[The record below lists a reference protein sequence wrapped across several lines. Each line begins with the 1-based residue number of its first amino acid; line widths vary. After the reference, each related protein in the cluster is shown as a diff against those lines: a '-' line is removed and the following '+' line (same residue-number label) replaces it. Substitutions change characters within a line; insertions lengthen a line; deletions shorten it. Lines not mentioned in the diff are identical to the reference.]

1 MKKAFHIMAK
11 PTSYQCNLKC
21 DYCFYLEKEHQT
33 DFNSKKLKCMDDNT
47 LREYIRQ
54 YIELSPSHE
63 IDFTWQGGEPLM
75 ARMDFFQRVI
85 QYQKRY
91 GKGKQIYNSI
101 QTNGVLLTAEWA
113 KFLKEHHFLVG
124 ISLDGPQWLHDIY
137 RKSNSGNS
145 VFDKV
150 INAIRLLKEYQIDF
164 NILTVINNE
173 TAKYPEEIYRFIT
186 EELQANYLQFIP
198 VVEYEMN
205 NSKFQHLSYPQEA
218 GEKTLTS
225 WSITGKQYGDFINKV
240 FDIWVRKDVGKVF
253 VQLFDNSLAAWS
265 GDMPSFCVMQP
276 ACGYG
281 LVAEQNGDIYSCD
294 HFVYPEFKLGNLLSK
309 PLNKLVY
316 SKQQQRFGQQKLNL
330 SSLCQKCE
338 FKFACHGGCP
348 KHRTEKVENKWHNHL
363 CEGYKAIFSHID
375 PYMQYMAN
383 ELRFRRPPALV
394 MDNLHLFQRAAP
406 IENTIPIRHIN

>member
-21 DYCFYLEKEHQT
+21 DYCFYLEKEHQQG
-33 DFNSKKLKCMDDNT
+33 FGNQKLKCMDDNV

-54 YIELSPSHE
+54 YIALSPANK
-63 IDFTWQGGEPLM
+63 IDFTWQGGEPTM
-75 ARMDFFQRVI
+75 AGLDFFKRVI
-85 QYQKRY
+85 HYQKRY
-91 GKGKQIYNSI
+91 SNGKQIYNSL
-101 QTNGVLLTAEWA
+101 QTNGVLLNSEWA
-113 KFLKEHHFLVG
+113 AFLKEHQFLVG
-124 ISLDGPQWLHDIY
+124 ISLDGPDWLHDIY

-145 VFDKV
+145 VFNKV
-150 INAIRLLKEYQIDF
+150 INAINLLKEHQIDF

-186 EELQANYLQFIP
+186 EVLHVNHVQFIP
-198 VVEYEMN
+198 VVEHEMQN
-205 NSKFQHLSYPQEA
+205 MPVQHLSYPQEA
-218 GEKTLTS
+218 GSKQLTP
-225 WSITGKQYGDFINKV
+225 WSITGKQYGDFIKKV
-240 FDIWVRKDVGKVF
+240 FDLWVKKDVGKVF

-276 ACGYG
+276 SCGYG

-294 HFVYPEFKLGNLLSK
+294 HFVYPEFKLGNLLTK

-330 SSLCQKCE
+330 STACQQCE

-348 KHRTEKVENKWHNHL
+348 KHRTLKVENKWHNHL

-375 PYMQYMAN
+375 PYMRFMAN
-383 ELRFRRPPALV
+383 ELKYYRSPASI
-394 MDNLHLFQRAAP
+394 MDNLHLFHQSHVVT
-406 IENTIPIRHIN
+406 NNIPIRQVN

>member
-33 DFNSKKLKCMDDNT
+33 GFSDKKLKCMDDNT

-75 ARMDFFQRVI
+75 AGLDFFKKVI
-85 QYQKRY
+85 QYQQRY

-101 QTNGVLLTAEWA
+101 QTNGVLLNSDWA
-113 KFLKEHHFLVG
+113 NFLKTHNFLVG

-150 INAIRLLKEYQIDF
+150 INAVNLLKEYQIDF

-186 EELQANYLQFIP
+186 EELQARYLQFIP
-198 VVEYEMN
+198 VVEYEITN
-205 NSKFQHLSYPQEA
+205 NEFQHLSYPQEQ
-218 GEKTLTS
+218 GEKHLTP
-225 WSITGKQYGDFINKV
+225 WSITGKQYGNFINKV
-240 FDIWVRKDVGKVF
+240 FDLWVRKDVGNVF
-253 VQLFDNSLAAWS
+253 IQLFDNSLAAWS

-276 ACGYG
+276 SCGYG

-294 HFVYPEFKLGNLLSK
+294 HFVYPEFKLGNLLTK
-309 PLNKLVY
+309 PLNKLVS

-330 SSLCQKCE
+330 SSLCQQCE

-348 KHRTEKVENKWHNHL
+348 KHRTTKVENKWHNHL

-383 ELRFRRPPALV
+383 ELRLHRPPASV

-406 IENTIPIRHIN
+406 IENTIPIQHIR

>member
-21 DYCFYLEKEHQT
+21 DYCFYLEKENQQGFAT
-33 DFNSKKLKCMDDNT
+33 QKLKYMDDNV

-54 YIELSPSHE
+54 YIELSPANE
-63 IDFTWQGGEPLM
+63 IDFTWQGGEPTM
-75 ARMDFFQRVI
+75 AGLDFFKRVI
-85 QYQKRY
+85 HYQKRY
-91 GKGKQIYNSI
+91 SNGKQIYNSL
-101 QTNGVLLTAEWA
+101 QTNGVLLNSEWA
-113 KFLKEHHFLVG
+113 GFLKEHQFLVG
-124 ISLDGPQWLHDIY
+124 ISLDGPDWLHDIY

-145 VFDKV
+145 VFNKV
-150 INAIRLLKEYQIDF
+150 INAINLLKEHQIDF

-186 EELQANYLQFIP
+186 EVLNVHHVQFIP
-198 VVEYEMN
+198 VVEHEIQDMPVQY
-205 NSKFQHLSYPQEA
+205 LSYPQEA
-218 GEKTLTS
+218 GNKQLTP
-225 WSITGKQYGDFINKV
+225 WSITGKQYGDFIKKV
-240 FDIWVRKDVGKVF
+240 FDLWIKKDVGKVF

-276 ACGYG
+276 SCGYG

-294 HFVYPEFKLGNLLSK
+294 HFVYPEFKLGNLLTK

-330 SSLCQKCE
+330 STACQQCE

-348 KHRTEKVENKWHNHL
+348 KHRTLKVENKWHNHL
-363 CEGYKAIFSHID
+363 CEGYKAIFAHID
-375 PYMQYMAN
+375 PYMRFMAN
-383 ELRFRRPPALV
+383 ELKYYRSPASI
-394 MDNLHLFQRAAP
+394 MDNLHLFHQSNV
-406 IENTIPIRHIN
+406 ITNNIPIRQVN